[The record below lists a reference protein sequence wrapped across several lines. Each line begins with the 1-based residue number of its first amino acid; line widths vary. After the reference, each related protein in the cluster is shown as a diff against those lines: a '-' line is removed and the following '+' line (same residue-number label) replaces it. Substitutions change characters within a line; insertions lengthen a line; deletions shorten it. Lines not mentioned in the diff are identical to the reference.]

1 MRPNNSMNLLK
12 DKIALVTGGSR
23 GLGRR
28 TALLFAEEG
37 ATVIFTDLQENDSSR
52 ELLAELQKMQPRSM
66 FIASNA
72 ADYEDTLR
80 VADIVQKEFGR
91 LDVLVNNAGITR
103 DNLLLRMQP
112 KDWDLVLEVNLRS
125 VFNFCKAFAPMML
138 KQRSGSII
146 NTSSVVGV
154 NGNAGQCNYSA
165 SKAGILGF
173 TKSLAAECYK
183 DNIRVTIVCPGRV
196 QTNISVHALEKDG
209 RQHGKMDAGQAGGV
223 TPKQAAD
230 KIVRAVYRK
239 RREVLVGKKEL
250 LMAYIKRFFPGLCAR
265 LARKVKA
272 M

>member
-1 MRPNNSMNLLK
+1 MELLK

-37 ATVIFTDLQENDSSR
+37 ATVIFTDLQETDSSR
-52 ELLAELQKMQPRSM
+52 ELLAELQKVSPKST

-72 ADYEDTLR
+72 ADYDQTMA
-80 VADIVQKEFGR
+80 VAEQVQKEYGR
-91 LDVLVNNAGITR
+91 LDALVNNAGITR
-103 DNLLLRMQP
+103 DGLLLRMSP

-125 VFNFCKAFAPMML
+125 VFNYFKAFAPMML

-173 TKSLAAECYK
+173 TKSLAK
-183 DNIRVTIVCPGRV
+183 DINGIVKRVTFNTRCER
-196 QTNISVHALEKDG
+196 TESSA
-209 RQHGKMDAGQAGGV
+209 
-223 TPKQAAD
+223 
-230 KIVRAVYRK
+230 
-239 RREVLVGKKEL
+239 
-250 LMAYIKRFFPGLCAR
+250 
-265 LARKVKA
+265 
-272 M
+272 